1 MSLHEPSQPVRVVVP
16 DWLINAGAIAWR
28 VLAAVGLAGV
38 IVLIATELFI
48 VTASALLAVILAAT
62 FSPFVIG
69 LRNRGW
75 SRTAS
80 AALVTV
86 VAVLIVIATLT
97 LITLALAPYVPE
109 VAARVQDGIATI
121 RQQLAGT
128 AIPQETVDAAQ
139 GATSQAQAAIGAA
152 IGTLVDRVAMVA
164 TIGLLAL
171 FLTFFFLQDGDKAW
185 GWAFQATTG
194 RARER
199 IGSAGNDALE
209 RVGGYLRGMAVLASI
224 KAISDFVYL
233 TLLGVPLAAPLAVMV
248 FVGGFIP
255 YVGGFITTTILV
267 LVTLSTQG
275 IGAVVLL
282 LIGITIV
289 NVVNGNILGPV
300 IYGKTVSMHPALVLV
315 SLPAGAAIAGI
326 MGLFVAIPLVAIVLA
341 VWGALLTILDP
352 GPEYETPDLVPGWL
366 DRLAQWSVRLL
377 ALIVL
382 ALVAIQVVLLIPT
395 VAVSIVLGVVLAATF
410 RPFVGALVR
419 RGWHRGPA
427 SAVTTAGIFLA
438 VIVVVILAAISLIN
452 QGAAIA
458 TTTTTG
464 AQEASDAVGGAIGPL
479 VSVVEGAGASVAS
492 GIASVVSGI
501 ATLGVV
507 LLLSG
512 LLCFYFLLDG
522 QRFWGTVRQ
531 RLHGDRLEEID
542 AAAGRAVN
550 VLSGYMVGTGGVS
563 LFGAV
568 TQYLIMVLLGL
579 PLALPLAVLA
589 FILGFIPYIGSF
601 VSTGLAF
608 LVAIAVGTPEDIA
621 IMAIYTIVMNIVQG
635 NFVAP
640 IVYSRAVNLHPAVVL
655 MAIPAGSEV
664 AGVLG
669 MFLAVP
675 FLGVIAATWRTVLQV
690 FATQADASS
699 GTPPP
704 EPEPEPDVAPGRTY
718 RGRRDRAGLGVAGVS
733 APSGASSRSRIT
745 RALAMSPPD
754 PTWSMAR
761 VLPAS
766 AFATSNRADS
776 RSKRDAWG

>member
-1 MSLHEPSQPVRVVVP
+1 VSLHEPSQPVRAVVP

-28 VLAAVGLAGV
+28 VLAALALAAV
-38 IVLIATELFI
+38 VVLIAAELFT

-62 FSPFVIG
+62 FSPYVIG

-75 SRTAS
+75 SRTA
-80 AALVTV
+80 AAGLVTL
-86 VAVLIVIATLT
+86 VAVLIVLGTLA

-109 VAARVQDGIATI
+109 VADRVREGIATI
-121 RQQLAGT
+121 RQELAGT
-128 AIPQETVDAAQ
+128 SIPGETIDAAE
-139 GATSQAQAAIGAA
+139 GAATQVEAAIGAA
-152 IGTLVDRVAMVA
+152 IGVLVSRVAMVA
-164 TIGLLAL
+164 TIGLFAL

-194 RARER
+194 RARDR
-199 IGSAGNDALE
+199 IGSAGHDALE
-209 RVGGYLRGMAVLASI
+209 RVGGYLRGMGVLASI
-224 KAISDFVYL
+224 KGISDFVFL

-275 IGAVVLL
+275 IGAVIML

-289 NVVNGNILGPV
+289 NIVNGNILGPL
-300 IYGKTVSMHPALVLV
+300 IYGKTVSIHPALVLV

-326 MGLFVAIPLVAIVLA
+326 IGLFVAIPLVAIVLA

-366 DRLAQWSVRLL
+366 DRLAQWSVRVL
-377 ALIVL
+377 ALILVVG
-382 ALVAIQVVLLIPT
+382 VAIRIVTLIPT

-410 RPFVGALVR
+410 LPFVKALVR
-419 RGWHRGPA
+419 RGWRRGPA
-427 SAVTTAGIFLA
+427 SAATTAGVFLV
-438 VIVVVILAAISLIN
+438 VIAVVILAIISLVD
-452 QGAAIA
+452 QGAEIA
-458 TTTTTG
+458 AMSASG
-464 AQEASDAVGGAIGPL
+464 AQEASDAAGGAIGPL
-479 VSVVEGAGASVAS
+479 VSVVEGVGAGVAS
-492 GIASVVSGI
+492 GIVSFVSGI

-522 QRFWGTVRQ
+522 NSFWGKARK
-531 RLHGDRLEEID
+531 RLRRDRLDEVD
-542 AAAGRAVN
+542 AAASRAIG

-568 TQYLIMVLLGL
+568 TQYLIMILLGL

-589 FILGFIPYIGSF
+589 FLLGFIPYIGSF
-601 VSTGLAF
+601 IATGLAF
-608 LVAIAVGTPEDIA
+608 LVAIAVGSPQDIA
-621 IMAIYTIVMNIVQG
+621 IMLIYTIVMNIVQG

-664 AGVLG
+664 AGILG

-675 FLGVIAATWRTVLQV
+675 FLGVVAATWRTALAV
-690 FATQADASS
+690 FASHADASPE
-699 GTPPP
+699 TPEPVL
-704 EPEPEPDVAPGRTY
+704 EPEPQAP
-718 RGRRDRAGLGVAGVS
+718 AGLTAAGEIG
-733 APSGASSRSRIT
+733 PG
-745 RALAMSPPD
+745 
-754 PTWSMAR
+754 
-761 VLPAS
+761 
-766 AFATSNRADS
+766 
-776 RSKRDAWG
+776 

>member
-38 IVLIATELFI
+38 IVLIATELFT

-128 AIPQETVDAAQ
+128 AIPQETIDAAQ

-282 LIGITIV
+282 LVGITIV

-464 AQEASDAVGGAIGPL
+464 SQEASDAVGGAIGPL

-690 FATQADASS
+690 FATQADAAS

-704 EPEPEPDVAPGRTY
+704 EPEPEPEVAPGGLTA
-718 RGRRDRAGLGVAGVS
+718 AGETGPG
-733 APSGASSRSRIT
+733 
-745 RALAMSPPD
+745 
-754 PTWSMAR
+754 
-761 VLPAS
+761 
-766 AFATSNRADS
+766 
-776 RSKRDAWG
+776 

>member
-1 MSLHEPSQPVRVVVP
+1 MTLQEPSQPARVVVP

-38 IVLIATELFI
+38 IIVIATELFT

-80 AALVTV
+80 AGLVTV
-86 VAVLIVIATLT
+86 VAVVIVIAILT

-121 RQQLAGT
+121 RQQLGST
-128 AIPQETVDAAQ
+128 AIPQETTDAAQ

-152 IGTLVDRVAMVA
+152 IGTLVDRVAMAA

-341 VWGALLTILDP
+341 VWGAAAHHP
-352 GPEYETPDLVPGWL
+352 RSGP
-366 DRLAQWSVRLL
+366 
-377 ALIVL
+377 
-382 ALVAIQVVLLIPT
+382 
-395 VAVSIVLGVVLAATF
+395 
-410 RPFVGALVR
+410 
-419 RGWHRGPA
+419 
-427 SAVTTAGIFLA
+427 
-438 VIVVVILAAISLIN
+438 
-452 QGAAIA
+452 
-458 TTTTTG
+458 
-464 AQEASDAVGGAIGPL
+464 
-479 VSVVEGAGASVAS
+479 
-492 GIASVVSGI
+492 
-501 ATLGVV
+501 
-507 LLLSG
+507 
-512 LLCFYFLLDG
+512 
-522 QRFWGTVRQ
+522 
-531 RLHGDRLEEID
+531 
-542 AAAGRAVN
+542 
-550 VLSGYMVGTGGVS
+550 
-563 LFGAV
+563 
-568 TQYLIMVLLGL
+568 
-579 PLALPLAVLA
+579 
-589 FILGFIPYIGSF
+589 
-601 VSTGLAF
+601 
-608 LVAIAVGTPEDIA
+608 
-621 IMAIYTIVMNIVQG
+621 
-635 NFVAP
+635 
-640 IVYSRAVNLHPAVVL
+640 
-655 MAIPAGSEV
+655 
-664 AGVLG
+664 
-669 MFLAVP
+669 
-675 FLGVIAATWRTVLQV
+675 
-690 FATQADASS
+690 
-699 GTPPP
+699 
-704 EPEPEPDVAPGRTY
+704 
-718 RGRRDRAGLGVAGVS
+718 
-733 APSGASSRSRIT
+733 
-745 RALAMSPPD
+745 
-754 PTWSMAR
+754 
-761 VLPAS
+761 
-766 AFATSNRADS
+766 
-776 RSKRDAWG
+776 

>member
-1 MSLHEPSQPVRVVVP
+1 MTLQEPSQPVRVVVP

-28 VLAAVGLAGV
+28 VLAAVALAGV
-38 IVLIATELFI
+38 LVLIASELFT

-86 VAVLIVIATLT
+86 VAVLIVIGTLA

-109 VAARVQDGIATI
+109 VADRVQEGIATI
-121 RQQLAGT
+121 RQELAG
-128 AIPQETVDAAQ
+128 ASIPQETIDAAQ
-139 GATSQAQAAIGAA
+139 GASIAGPSRHR
-152 IGTLVDRVAMVA
+152 GRDRDPRGQLAMVA

-171 FLTFFFLQDGDKAW
+171 FLTFFFLQDGDRAW

-194 RARER
+194 QARER

-209 RVGGYLRGMAVLASI
+209 RVGGYLRGMAVLAAI
-224 KAISDFVYL
+224 KGISDFVYL

-248 FVGGFIP
+248 FIGGFIP

-275 IGAVVLL
+275 ISAVIFL

-289 NVVNGNILGPV
+289 NVLNGNILGPV
-300 IYGKTVSMHPALVLV
+300 IYGKTVSIHPALVLV

-326 MGLFVAIPLVAIVLA
+326 IGLFVAIPLVAIVLA

-377 ALIVL
+377 ALIIVV
-382 ALVAIQVVLLIPT
+382 AVAIQIITLIPT

-410 RPFVGALVR
+410 RPFVAALVR

-438 VIVVVILAAISLIN
+438 VIVVVILAVISLIN

-464 AQEASDAVGGAIGPL
+464 AQDASDAVGGAIGPL
-479 VSVVEGAGASVAS
+479 VSVVESAGAGIAS
-492 GIASVVSGI
+492 GIAGVVSGI
-501 ATLGVV
+501 ATLGVI

-522 QRFWGTVRQ
+522 QRFWGNVRQ

-589 FILGFIPYIGSF
+589 FILGFIPYVGSF

-640 IVYSRAVNLHPAVVL
+640 IVYSRTVSLHPAVVL

-664 AGVLG
+664 AGILG

-690 FATQADASS
+690 FATQADATS

-704 EPEPEPDVAPGRTY
+704 DQSRKRNRRRSLRPDLPRPARPGRASG
-718 RGRRDRAGLGVAGVS
+718 RGRLHAVRLVV
-733 APSGASSRSRIT
+733 RSRIT

-776 RSKRDAWG
+776 RS